1 MASSS
6 VAGSAGGD
14 FAYEDVDE
22 LAIGEVSS
30 FGFSRI
36 DNAGLVALSASGIA
50 AEGNVLVATASGNLI
65 LGADVSGTSI
75 DLVAADLFLN
85 PASASLTA
93 SEGWRIFARTPDGEE
108 RGGLQGD
115 GQFDVFGCTFGQE
128 NCLGIGEGNQF
139 IYQEQRVRQLPA
151 APETVTE
158 WLDEDEREASVVEL
172 LQAAICPIPDPTDP
186 LQAGASRDELGQE
199 WLKSRHRLRLNN
211 CIDNNNAP
219 GCRF

>member
-1 MASSS
+1 MSNATFISILSK
-6 VAGSAGGD
+6 GD
-14 FAYEDVDE
+14 TYDTTRNLSESIKS
-22 LAIGEVSS
+22 L
-30 FGFSRI
+30 SRP
-36 DNAGLVALSASGIA
+36 
-50 AEGNVLVATASGNLI
+50 ATHQSHYRH
-65 LGADVSGTSI
+65 ADVSGSSI

-85 PASASLTA
+85 PVGASLTA
-93 SEGWRIFARTPDGEE
+93 SDGWRIFARTPDGEE

-115 GQFDVFGCTFGQE
+115 GEFDVFGCTFGQE

-139 IYQEQRVRQLPA
+139 IYQEQRFRQLPA